1 MRKGKWKSRKG
12 MALLALTLAF
22 VLGLSGTG
30 LLDTHAAGPV
40 ETEDPCRLVIDTEAL
55 FTSIKKD
62 YAEYVLSNGTH
73 GITYT
78 DVMNKVA
85 LTAKVYKVAG
95 ISAGAKFTAVPAFAD
110 AELTDGTTFDTAVST
125 VNSATQAETWEDMT
139 LAVSDMVTADAIQ
152 PTKTEDVFGYN
163 PDEPEITFGRLDQY
177 GEVLPEAGLETG
189 LYLVMIDEVVTPYYT
204 YIFAPCLVSLPD
216 NNYDPED
223 SATNDDWIYNVTI
236 VPKLGREERT
246 GSLQIQK
253 ELSEMSLLPENANA
267 MFVFHVK
274 VEPLSS
280 SSTEPYDDYAAI
292 TFDAAGTKTVEV
304 TGIPAGASVTVTE
317 EYSGG
322 GYELAPDVSSS
333 VTQIVKADGT
343 EDDPVEPV
351 TFSFTNVPDDSLIG
365 GNGVINN
372 IAPDGKG
379 GWDWTQITES
389 GSTTGEVME

>member
-12 MALLALTLAF
+12 MALLALALAF

-40 ETEDPCRLVIDTEAL
+40 LTEDPCRLVIDTEAL
-55 FTSIKKD
+55 FETNIKAD
-62 YAEYVLSNGTH
+62 YGGTVLEGH
-73 GITYT
+73 DITLQEVL
-78 DVMNKVA
+78 DGVS
-85 LTAKVYKVAG
+85 LTVNLYKVAD
-95 ISAGAKFTAVPAFAD
+95 ISVSAKFTAESIFAS
-110 AELTDGTTFDTAVST
+110 AVLTDGSTFGNAVSEVDSST
-125 VNSATQAETWEDMT
+125 NAALWEDMA
-139 LAVSDMVTADAIQ
+139 LAVSKKVTDDTVKANSQTATGE
-152 PTKTEDVFGYN
+152 TKEIVFGK
-163 PDEPEITFGRLDQY
+163 LDDQ
-177 GEVLPEAGLETG
+177 GNVIEGLATG
-189 LYLVMIDEVVTPYYT
+189 LYLVMVDEVVTPYYT
-204 YIFAPCLVSLPD
+204 YKFTPYLVSLPD
-216 NNYDPED
+216 NNYDPKD
-223 SATNDDWIYNVTI
+223 SATNDDWIYNVEMGLK
-236 VPKLGREERT
+236 PGREERT
-246 GSLQIQK
+246 GSLQIKK

-280 SSTEPYDDYAAI
+280 SSTKPYDDYAAI

-372 IAPDGKG
+372 IAPDGNG